1 MDITV
6 TQQFITD
13 LQSLRENVPLE
24 KESFA
29 FLYDYFT
36 DAGMSMLL
44 SAPDDY
50 CLLYFDL
57 PEAIDDIQPSNV
69 SWLVEKEEKFLSL
82 TMFANGNQIQTY
94 HTFHIAKNPVNVF
107 FLQSLKDSGTITI
120 HFFAIMYGDIYKI
133 KSIVFHLP
141 KIIINQLEY

>member
-24 KESFA
+24 KEFFD

-82 TMFANGNQIQTY
+82 TMFANGNQIQTH
-94 HTFHIAKNPVNVF
+94 HTFHIAKNPVNTF
-107 FLQSLKDSGTITI
+107 LLQSLKDSGTITI
-120 HFFAIMYGDIYKI
+120 HFFTLMYGNMYKL

-141 KIIINQLEY
+141 KVIINQLE

>member
-24 KESFA
+24 KEFFA

-44 SAPDDY
+44 SAPDD
-50 CLLYFDL
+50 YFDL

-82 TMFANGNQIQTY
+82 TMFANGNQIQTH
-94 HTFHIAKNPVNVF
+94 HTFHIAKNPVNTF
-107 FLQSLKDSGTITI
+107 LLQSLKDSGTITI
-120 HFFAIMYGDIYKI
+120 HFFTLMYGNMYKL

-141 KIIINQLEY
+141 KVIINQLE